1 MQTLSLKSH
10 LMALTLES
18 SFKWNLLVLELCL
31 MSQYK
36 QIQVKLRTFTTHA
49 QEEKK
54 SVDSVIIYEH
64 LRTLYDK

>member
-64 LRTLYDK
+64 LRTLYT

>member
-18 SFKWNLLVLELCL
+18 SFQWNLLVLELCL

-49 QEEKK
+49 QEKK
-54 SVDSVIIYEH
+54 NQLTV
-64 LRTLYDK
+64 

>member
-49 QEEKK
+49 QEKK
-54 SVDSVIIYEH
+54 KNSVDSVII
-64 LRTLYDK
+64 

>member
-36 QIQVKLRTFTTHA
+36 KIQVKLRTFTTHA

-54 SVDSVIIYEH
+54 SVDSVIICEH
-64 LRTLYDK
+64 LRTLYT

>member
-1 MQTLSLKSH
+1 
-10 LMALTLES
+10 MALTLES

-49 QEEKK
+49 QEEKNQLT
-54 SVDSVIIYEH
+54 V
-64 LRTLYDK
+64 

>member
-1 MQTLSLKSH
+1 
-10 LMALTLES
+10 MALTLES

-36 QIQVKLRTFTTHA
+36 QIQVKLRTFTTHT

-54 SVDSVIIYEH
+54 SVDSVIICEH
-64 LRTLYDK
+64 LRTVYT